1 MTEDHDSVS
10 ADLARVL
17 ESLSS
22 EGELNSSG
30 VFTID
35 VRKALPKLEKFQ
47 LPKPHFGLLKI
58 IQSAVASGARQVWA
72 EFGATTIR
80 IEHNGNPPDE
90 HGIRHLLSYLMAKDQ
105 PTEERALRD
114 LAIGVN
120 TTLARGASWVEVSA
134 KAEEGWVS
142 QRWMSR
148 EESSQKEHE
157 KDLSDKA
164 TVRFVMR
171 RTAGQTASQMWT
183 KANRDIFALMGGKR
197 DAMDEDARAVYDRC
211 RNSPIKV
218 TINGRRVPPSTFG
231 KRVLKRWSPFT
242 VKEHRRRNLVEIYIQ
257 ALQPSPHLL
266 SVPEDTLARH
276 RFYVEGEFDGAL
288 CSSLGR
294 VQPLKA
300 MSLPP
305 QHTVAMIGIRSEP
318 TVPGEMVLV
327 KDGVDLTR
335 LAPRRLPKGVSAVL
349 AAEGLPLDLSQ
360 FRIRRGPETGERLG
374 WLHNTIVD
382 CMSEILAGNYVTNLG
397 ENEMEHLH
405 SLANLPLYQPS

>member
-1 MTEDHDSVS
+1 MEDHDSVS

-58 IQSAVASGARQVWA
+58 IQSAVASGARQVWV
-72 EFGATTIR
+72 EFTATTIR
-80 IEHNGNPPDE
+80 IEHNGQPPDE
-90 HGIRHLLSYLMAKDQ
+90 HGLRNLLSYLMAKDQ
-105 PTEERALRD
+105 PTEERTLRD

-134 KAEEGWVS
+134 KAEEGWIS

-148 EESSQKEHE
+148 EESAQTEHK
-157 KDLSDKA
+157 KDLSEKA
-164 TVRFVMR
+164 TMRFVMK

-211 RNSPIKV
+211 RISPIKV
-218 TINGRRVPPSTFG
+218 TINDRRVPASTFG

-242 VKEHRRRNLVEIYIQ
+242 VKEHRRRNLVEIYVQ
-257 ALQPSPHLL
+257 SLQPSPHLL
-266 SVPEDTLARH
+266 SIPEESMARH
-276 RFYVEGEFDGAL
+276 RFYLEGEFDGKL
-288 CSSLGR
+288 CNIQSR
-294 VQPLKA
+294 VRVLKNL
-300 MSLPP
+300 SLPP

-318 TVPGEMVLV
+318 TVPGDIILV
-327 KDGVDLTR
+327 KDGVELTR
-335 LAPRRLPKGVSAVL
+335 LAPRRLLPKGVSAVL

-360 FRIRRGPETGERLG
+360 FRIRKGPETPERLG

-382 CMSEILAGNYVTNLG
+382 SMSEVLAGNYITNLS
-397 ENEMEHLH
+397 ETEMAHLH